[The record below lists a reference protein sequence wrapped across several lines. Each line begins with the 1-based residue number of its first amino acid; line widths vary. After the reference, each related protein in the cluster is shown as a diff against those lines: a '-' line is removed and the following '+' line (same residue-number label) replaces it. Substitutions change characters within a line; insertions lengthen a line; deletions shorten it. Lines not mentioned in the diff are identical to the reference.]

1 MKDSTLREDID
12 EIEEAIEEF
21 VDKVIEAYSV
31 WWETG
36 KERVIPKTQDLVQ
49 KIYEKFNRE

>member
-1 MKDSTLREDID
+1 MKTTMQEDLAELED
-12 EIEEAIEEF
+12 AIEEF
-21 VDKVIEAYSV
+21 VDKVIEAYSF